1 MKKIALAVMLSALM
15 GVGHAHAVECGD
27 SYYRGQSPVITNG
40 KLGQRTTPLC
50 FSEFAVMFSGV
61 SRTPLWSAEHL
72 TAEQVER
79 ARTLTRVDSFH
90 EESRLPV
97 NDRDELRDFARS
109 GLDRGHLTP
118 NGDADNPEAQGQT
131 FTLANIVGQDPNSN
145 RGLWSNLE
153 SATRRL
159 ALRRGDLYVITGPI
173 FGNGSLRQ
181 LNGRVLVPTDLFKLV
196 FDPASG
202 RGAAYEAPNAPG
214 DDYRVISIAEL
225 ERITGISFF
234 PWMSDSVKNDP
245 IPLPRPTAHN
255 RYTSG
260 EHDYSGRRGSYEN
273 RDTAGVVGT
282 LARAAIKV
290 FGN

>member
-1 MKKIALAVMLSALM
+1 MKKIALAVMLAALM
-15 GVGHAHAVECGD
+15 GVGPAHAAECGD
-27 SYYRGQSPVITNG
+27 SYYRGQSPVITNA
-40 KLGQRTTPLC
+40 KAGQRTTPLC

-90 EESRLPV
+90 EETRLPID
-97 NDRDELRDFARS
+97 DRDELRDFVRS

-118 NGDADNPEAQGQT
+118 SADEDTPEAQHES
-131 FTLANIVGQDPNSN
+131 FTLANIVGQNPISN
-145 RGLWSNLE
+145 RGLWGDLE

-159 ALRRGDLYVITGPI
+159 ALHRGDLYVITGPV
-173 FGNGSLRQ
+173 FASGSLRQ

-202 RGAAYEAPNAPG
+202 RGAAYE
-214 DDYRVISIAEL
+214 
-225 ERITGISFF
+225 ITGISFF

-255 RYTSG
+255 RYAGG
-260 EHDYSGRRGSYEN
+260 EHEYSSRHGSYEN
-273 RDTAGVVGT
+273 RDTAGVVST